1 MFALCALPS
10 RRAPLR
16 ALVAVVGGLGLGCA
30 PGPTDVFERFYAAS
44 ASRDVVAF
52 RATLCPAAQAR
63 LAAVDDDALRGSLM
77 MSRVIKALR
86 VVRNDG
92 RVADVEI
99 TDATGQQ
106 ETAQVHNVDGR
117 WCIEIPAALAPGPA
131 PGAP

>member
-1 MFALCALPS
+1 MFRCRTRALCHLPL
-10 RRAPLR
+10 A
-16 ALVAVVGGLGLGCA
+16 AVVVGVGVVCGGCT

-44 ASRDVVAF
+44 ARRDVVAF
-52 RATLCPAAQAR
+52 RATLCPATQGR
-63 LAAVDDDALRGSLM
+63 LATVDDSALRGSLM
-77 MSRVIKALR
+77 MSRVIKELR

-117 WCIEIPAALAPGPA
+117 WCIEIPAALANAPA